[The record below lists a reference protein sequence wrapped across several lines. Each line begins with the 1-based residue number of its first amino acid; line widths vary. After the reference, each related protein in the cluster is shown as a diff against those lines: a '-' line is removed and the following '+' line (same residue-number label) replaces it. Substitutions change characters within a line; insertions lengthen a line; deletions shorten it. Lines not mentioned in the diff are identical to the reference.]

1 MLKSERD
8 ALLKVCRQRER
19 LAKNEVNAVAARRR
33 AEFERQLAAVY
44 AFDQREVWAR
54 AYSNAKEACRKANEE
69 IVHEAEALGIPR
81 EFAPSLLTP
90 YWLERGE
97 NITRGRRFEL
107 TKVAYSRIEQMASE
121 AKLRIDRASV
131 EIQTRLLA
139 DSLESADAKAFLET
153 MPTAE
158 QLMPAITVEEMQT
171 TLISSR
177 TRGISELTQ

>member
-1 MLKSERD
+1 
-8 ALLKVCRQRER
+8 
-19 LAKNEVNAVAARRR
+19 
-33 AEFERQLAAVY
+33 
-44 AFDQREVWAR
+44 
-54 AYSNAKEACRKANEE
+54 
-69 IVHEAEALGIPR
+69 
-81 EFAPSLLTP
+81 
-90 YWLERGE
+90 
-97 NITRGRRFEL
+97 
-107 TKVAYSRIEQMASE
+107 
-121 AKLRIDRASV
+121 V